1 MRDYGIKNEV
11 AHSLQ
16 TGRSKILRVE
26 GFRVQGAAEDR
37 EIQPQVSQRWFGE
50 WNSCI
55 SDIVKGQH
63 SKKSSKAHLQ
73 KILFFQCLDL

>member
-26 GFRVQGAAEDR
+26 GFRVQGAAEGQGNSAASFPEVVWR
-37 EIQPQVSQRWFGE
+37 MEFLYIRYRKRPALKEEQQSAPPKNSIFPVS
-50 WNSCI
+50 
-55 SDIVKGQH
+55 
-63 SKKSSKAHLQ
+63 
-73 KILFFQCLDL
+73 